1 MPEPTSNAPAETAP
15 TAPTGDGGGS
25 PARVGRRYRL
35 VRLIAQGGMAEV
47 WEGVDEVLARP
58 VAIKVLLPH
67 LARDAAF
74 VERFRRE
81 AVAAARLSH
90 PNIVAL
96 FDTCSDGDSE
106 AIVMALVRGSTL
118 REVLDQD
125 GPLSPARVIAIG
137 AQVADALEHAHRS
150 GLIHRDV
157 KPGNILLSDDGRV
170 LVADFGIAKAAET
183 ANDLTEVGQIVGTAK
198 YLSPE
203 QVEGK
208 PLDVRSD
215 LYSLGIVLYE
225 ALCGRPPFDGDNS
238 TATALARLTT
248 TPLTPRQVRPGVPR
262 ALEVVLMR
270 AMARL
275 PDQRHPTA
283 AALRQALLAVDPSA
297 HDLDL
302 SDRTV
307 SSTIDLRG
315 VTSSS
320 ADPTPPGGVAA
331 FARQERSWIVPTA
344 LIVIIAAT
352 VGLVGALLS
361 RTEVG
366 KDLFEA
372 VRPGDDAAEAPV
384 DDTVVADPPGGPV
397 VPGAPVAFDPL
408 GNDGG
413 ENDQELGAL
422 IDGDP
427 ATAWSTDRYNSRSLG
442 NLKPGVGFVLP
453 LQTATAVQRVEVD
466 TATTGWAASVYVADG
481 PPRDLGGWGEPVAQV
496 TGAGPSATFDL
507 GGRTAGNILVWFTD
521 LGNGSGGRFQ
531 VQVREVR
538 VLG

>member
-1 MPEPTSNAPAETAP
+1 VPEPTSNAPAETAP

-25 PARVGRRYRL
+25 PARVGRRYQL
-35 VRLIAQGGMAEV
+35 VRLIARGGMAEV

-58 VAIKVLLPH
+58 VAVKVLLPH

-96 FDTCSDGDSE
+96 FDTCSDGGSE

-137 AQVADALEHAHRS
+137 AQVADALDHAHRS

-215 LYSLGIVLYE
+215 VYSLGIVLYE

-238 TATALARLTT
+238 TVTALARLTT

-262 ALEVVLMR
+262 ALESVLMK

-275 PDQRHPTA
+275 PDQRYPTA

-302 SDRTV
+302 SDQTV

-331 FARQERSWIVPTA
+331 FARQERSWIVPAA
-344 LIVIIAAT
+344 LIVVIAAT

-366 KDLFEA
+366 RDLFEA

-384 DDTVVADPPGGPV
+384 DDVGVEEPPGGPV
-397 VPGAPVAFDPL
+397 VTGRAVAFDPL

-422 IDGDP
+422 TDGDP
-427 ATAWSTDRYNSRSLG
+427 ATAWSTDRYNSRTLG

-453 LQTATAVQRVEVD
+453 LQAATDVQRVELD
-466 TATTGWAASVYVADG
+466 TATTGWAASVHVADG
-481 PPRDLGGWGEPVAQV
+481 APGELAGWGEPVAQV
-496 TGAGPSATFDL
+496 TGAGTSATFEL
-507 GGRTAGNILVWFTD
+507 GGRTAGNVLVWFTD

-538 VLG
+538 VVG